1 MLSLDLSASCHMCVY
16 TMLPVPP
23 GPVNNVTYF
32 ATIDSINLTWSHPL
46 YTDSVFGK
54 FLLLVC

>member
-1 MLSLDLSASCHMCVY
+1 MCVY